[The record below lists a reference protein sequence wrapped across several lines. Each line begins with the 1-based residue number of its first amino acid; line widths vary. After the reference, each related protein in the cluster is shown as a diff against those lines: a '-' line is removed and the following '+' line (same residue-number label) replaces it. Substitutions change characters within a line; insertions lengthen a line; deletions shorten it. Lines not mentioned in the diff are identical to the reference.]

1 MTSLKLVVDTP
12 LRWLTVTVS
21 INPTVFCTTVRRCQP
36 EINMQQTTLCSRMSY
51 VLDADSGR
59 YADALTSYENV
70 LTVQYVLA
78 VLVLVSV

>member
-1 MTSLKLVVDTP
+1 
-12 LRWLTVTVS
+12 
-21 INPTVFCTTVRRCQP
+21 
-36 EINMQQTTLCSRMSY
+36 MSY